1 MTIKEMLKVEL
12 RDLVLLGIIVAMKI
26 ILSRFT
32 VGTTIVHVS
41 LGFIGSVML
50 GYLFGPVWGSI
61 GGGISDLV
69 SSALFGNQGG
79 FFLGFTLSAM
89 IGPFIY
95 GLVFYQK
102 PVKVWRII
110 LATLLVTVVV
120 NIGLNTLW
128 VHLLYGMD
136 FRVVL
141 IQRIPK
147 EAITPWLEMIISYF
161 VLNAISRVKIKR

>member
-41 LGFIGSVML
+41 LGFIGSAML

-102 PVKVWRII
+102 PVKIWRII

>member
-41 LGFIGSVML
+41 LGFIGSAML
-50 GYLFGPVWGSI
+50 GYLFGPVWGSV
-61 GGGISDLV
+61 GGGIGDLV

-89 IGPFIY
+89 VGPFIY

-102 PVKVWRII
+102 PVKIWRII

-136 FRVVL
+136 FRVAL

>member
-1 MTIKEMLKVEL
+1 MTIKKMLKVEL

-102 PVKVWRII
+102 PVKIWRII
-110 LATLLVTVVV
+110 LATLLVTVFV

>member
-1 MTIKEMLKVEL
+1 MLKVEL

-110 LATLLVTVVV
+110 LATLLVTVFV

>member
-41 LGFIGSVML
+41 LGFIGSAML
-50 GYLFGPVWGSI
+50 GYLFGPVWGSV
-61 GGGISDLV
+61 GGGIGDLV

-89 IGPFIY
+89 VGPFIY

-102 PVKVWRII
+102 PVKIWRII

-136 FRVVL
+136 FRVAL
-141 IQRIPK
+141 IQRVPK

>member
-1 MTIKEMLKVEL
+1 MLKVEL

-102 PVKVWRII
+102 PVKIWRII

-128 VHLLYGMD
+128 VHLLYWMD

>member
-41 LGFIGSVML
+41 LGFIGSAML

>member
-50 GYLFGPVWGSI
+50 GYLFGPVWGSV

-110 LATLLVTVVV
+110 LATLLVTVFV

-161 VLNAISRVKIKR
+161 VLNDISRVKIKR

>member
-12 RDLVLLGIIVAMKI
+12 QDLVLLGIIVAMKI

-102 PVKVWRII
+102 PVKIWRII
-110 LATLLVTVVV
+110 LATLLVTVFV

>member
-26 ILSRFT
+26 IFSRFT

-161 VLNAISRVKIKR
+161 VLNALSRVKIKR

>member
-50 GYLFGPVWGSI
+50 GYLFGPVWGSV

-110 LATLLVTVVV
+110 LATLLVTVFV

-147 EAITPWLEMIISYF
+147 EAITPGLEMIISYF

>member
-41 LGFIGSVML
+41 LGFIGSAML
-50 GYLFGPVWGSI
+50 GYLFGPVWGI
-61 GGGISDLV
+61 VGGGIGDLV

-89 IGPFIY
+89 VGPFIY

-102 PVKVWRII
+102 PVKIWRII

-136 FRVVL
+136 FRVAL

>member
-32 VGTTIVHVS
+32 VGTNIVHVS
-41 LGFIGSVML
+41 LGFIGSAML
-50 GYLFGPVWGSI
+50 GYLFGPVWGSV
-61 GGGISDLV
+61 GGGIGDLV

-89 IGPFIY
+89 VGPFIY

-102 PVKVWRII
+102 PVKIWRII

-136 FRVVL
+136 FRVAL
-141 IQRIPK
+141 IQRVPK

>member
-50 GYLFGPVWGSI
+50 GYLFGPVWGSV

-110 LATLLVTVVV
+110 LATLLVTVFV

>member
-12 RDLVLLGIIVAMKI
+12 QDLVLLGIIVAMKI

>member
-1 MTIKEMLKVEL
+1 MLKVEL

-41 LGFIGSVML
+41 LGFIGSAML
-50 GYLFGPVWGSI
+50 GYLFGPVWGSV
-61 GGGISDLV
+61 GGGIGDLV

-89 IGPFIY
+89 VGPFIY

-102 PVKVWRII
+102 PVKIWRII

-136 FRVVL
+136 FRVAL

>member
-102 PVKVWRII
+102 PVKIWRII
-110 LATLLVTVVV
+110 LATLLVTVFV

>member
-32 VGTTIVHVS
+32 VGTNIVHVS
-41 LGFIGSVML
+41 LGFIGSAML
-50 GYLFGPVWGSI
+50 GYLFGPVWGSV
-61 GGGISDLV
+61 GGGIGDLV

-89 IGPFIY
+89 VGPFIY

-102 PVKVWRII
+102 PVKIWRII

-136 FRVVL
+136 FRVAL

-161 VLNAISRVKIKR
+161 VLNAISRIKIKR

>member
-1 MTIKEMLKVEL
+1 MLKVEL

-120 NIGLNTLW
+120 NIGLNTFW

-161 VLNAISRVKIKR
+161 VLNAISRVRIKR

>member
-128 VHLLYGMD
+128 VHLFYGMD